1 MKPPTIP
8 QDAQAQR
15 VRLLSRLE
23 RRASRMD
30 GAIGRLQRLRTLLR
44 PLLTRLRTGEDPE
57 VIRAE
62 LRRLGWR
69 K

>member
-8 QDAQAQR
+8 QDAQARR
-15 VRLLSRLE
+15 VRLLTRLE

-30 GAIGRLQRLRTLLR
+30 AAIGRLQRLRNLLR
-44 PLLTRLRTGEDPE
+44 PLMTRLRTGDDPE
-57 VIRAE
+57 VISAE

>member
-1 MKPPTIP
+1 VKPPTIP
-8 QDAQAQR
+8 QDAQARR
-15 VRLLSRLE
+15 VRLLTRLE

-30 GAIGRLQRLRTLLR
+30 AAIGRLQRLRNLLR
-44 PLLTRLRTGEDPE
+44 PLMTRLRTGDDPE
-57 VIRAE
+57 VISAE